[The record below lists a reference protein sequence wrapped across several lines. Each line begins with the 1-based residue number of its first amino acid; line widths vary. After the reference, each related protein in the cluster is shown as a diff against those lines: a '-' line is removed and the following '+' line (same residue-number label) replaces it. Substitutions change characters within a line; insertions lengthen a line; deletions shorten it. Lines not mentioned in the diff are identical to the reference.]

1 MGLAIWAAESS
12 VATAPWNLRGNPVG
26 EGSGNVCTDLG
37 HGDSESMLV
46 KAQLAGIIFLKVADL
61 KGVRAGSQ

>member
-1 MGLAIWAAESS
+1 
-12 VATAPWNLRGNPVG
+12 VG